1 MGCLKKFIES
11 FDFVNMKPDTTVY
24 SGGLSGK
31 NKVTV
36 LAEPGKQ
43 YAIYWMGGKQV
54 NLELNLPA
62 GHYSLEWMN
71 PLTGKKE
78 KKISLNHPGGKAK
91 IESPGYQEDF
101 ALKIAWV

>member
-1 MGCLKKFIES
+1 L
-11 FDFVNMKPDTTVY
+11 Y
-24 SGGLSGK
+24 GK

-62 GHYSLEWMN
+62 GNYSLEWID

-78 KKISLNHPGGKAK
+78 KKIPLN
-91 IESPGYQEDF
+91 Q
-101 ALKIAWV
+101 